1 MSPTEM
7 TSRQRLLAAINCQQP
22 DRVPFLE
29 SVVDELVAVSLLNKP
44 LQADLSLSELGT
56 GPEPVFV
63 GQLIGTINYD
73 AIELAEFL
81 GLDGIGAYVFLRH
94 GGIQRQVDGHSM
106 VVGGTI
112 KNRAA
117 FELIHLPD
125 PDDPAIYAPLQAF
138 IDRYHNSGKA
148 LFCFLNLGSDPV
160 ILGMGFE
167 TFALAV
173 HEDRSLLEDMFELY
187 TSWYARAVEHLCE
200 LDFDF
205 LWFGDDLAFKTA
217 PYVSPSV
224 FRQLFMPHF
233 MKVAQKISKPWLFH
247 SDGNLYPIL
256 DDLLELGMNGI
267 HPIEPGAM
275 DLADLKR
282 RYGGRISL
290 AGHISVDALGRGT
303 PAEVDELVRQAI
315 AIAGPGGGYI
325 AGSSNSIPF
334 YAQPEN
340 VLAMARAI
348 KKYGSYS

>member
-1 MSPTEM
+1 MPPTEM
-7 TSRQRLLAAINCQQP
+7 TSCQRLLAAINCQQP

-29 SVVDELVAVSLLNKP
+29 SVVDELVAVSLLDKP
-44 LQADLSLSELGT
+44 LQADYTLSELGA
-56 GPEPVFV
+56 GSEPVLV

-73 AIELAEFL
+73 ALELANYLE
-81 GLDGIGAYVFLRH
+81 LDGIGAYVFLKH
-94 GGIQRQVDGHSM
+94 GGIQRQVNGHSM
-106 VVGGTI
+106 ITGGSI
-112 KNRAA
+112 KNRAM
-117 FELIHLPD
+117 FDLIHLPD
-125 PDDPAIYAPLQAF
+125 PDDPATYAPLQQF
-138 IDRYHNSGKA
+138 IDRYRDSEKA
-148 LFCFLNLGSDPV
+148 LFCFTNLGSDPV

-167 TFALAV
+167 TFALAIY
-173 HEDRSLLEDMFELY
+173 EDRSLVEDMLELY
-187 TSWYARAVEHLCE
+187 TSWQARLVEHLCE
-200 LDFDF
+200 MDFDF

-217 PYVSPSV
+217 PYVSPRV
-224 FRQLFMPHF
+224 FKQLFMPHF
-233 MKVAQKISKPWLFH
+233 MKVAQKIRKPWLFH

-315 AIAGPGGGYI
+315 LVAAPGGGYI

-348 KKYGSYS
+348 KKYGKY

>member
-1 MSPTEM
+1 MSSTEM
-7 TSRQRLLAAINCQQP
+7 TSRQRLLTTINCQQP

-29 SVVDELVAVSLLNKP
+29 SVVDELVAVRLLDKP
-44 LQADLSLSELGT
+44 LQADYTLSELGV
-56 GPEPVFV
+56 GPQPYFV

-73 AIELAEFL
+73 ALELAEL
-81 GLDGIGAYVFLRH
+81 IGLDGIGAYLFTRH

-106 VVGGTI
+106 VVGGSI
-112 KNRAA
+112 KSRDTFNR
-117 FELIHLPD
+117 ITLPD
-125 PDDPAIYAPLQAF
+125 PDDPAIYAPLQEF
-138 IDRYHNSGKA
+138 IDRYRSSGKA

-167 TFALAV
+167 SFALAV
-173 HEDRSLLEDMFELY
+173 YEDRSLVEDMLALY
-187 TSWYARAVEHLCE
+187 TGWYARAVQHLCE

-217 PYVSPSV
+217 PYVSPRV
-224 FRQLFMPHF
+224 FKQLFIPHF

-267 HPIEPGAM
+267 HPVEPGAM

-290 AGHISVDALGRGT
+290 AGHISVDALGRGS

-315 AIAGPGGGYI
+315 QVAAPGGGYI

-348 KKYGSYS
+348 KKYGLY